1 MRWTPDPQVNLVKL
15 GAQPTNANTASG
27 MSRMKNFKKIAK
39 IDSYQGTQKQMNYL

>member
-1 MRWTPDPQVNLVKL
+1 VNPVKQ

-39 IDSYQGTQKQMNYL
+39 IDRYQGTQKQMNYL